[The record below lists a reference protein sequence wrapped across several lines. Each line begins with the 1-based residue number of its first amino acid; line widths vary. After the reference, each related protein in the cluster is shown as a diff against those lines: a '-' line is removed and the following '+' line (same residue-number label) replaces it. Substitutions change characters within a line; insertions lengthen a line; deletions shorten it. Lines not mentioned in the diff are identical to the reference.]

1 MTEDALNEMQHKVKQ
16 VKNLITFQIKYPTVF
31 QKTTFFRK
39 VSKTVKNRF
48 QIQNLDNIF
57 IPEGSKWKK
66 INFFEILF
74 NIWLSTTLS
83 FMHYNKQMND
93 RNYLV
98 VVKTLKT
105 SHLRHS
111 ATRQSC
117 LWKLWPSCG
126 KHRGK
131 HLRCSLI
138 LVTLHDKFTRIVFTK
153 LHSCMITKNNSF
165 PNIFEWRSTILG

>member
-74 NIWLSTTLS
+74 NI
-83 FMHYNKQMND
+83 
-93 RNYLV
+93 
-98 VVKTLKT
+98 
-105 SHLRHS
+105 
-111 ATRQSC
+111 
-117 LWKLWPSCG
+117 
-126 KHRGK
+126 
-131 HLRCSLI
+131 
-138 LVTLHDKFTRIVFTK
+138 
-153 LHSCMITKNNSF
+153 
-165 PNIFEWRSTILG
+165 